1 MIRSA
6 AAILA
11 ISFAAGCAL
20 AQTNPVIAEQK
31 MAYESNRNNLIKAA
45 EKMPE
50 ADYSFKPTPEMQS
63 FGERIAHIAGQMGT
77 CSMLTGERKPNPA
90 MGKTSKDDIVAA
102 LKASFDACD
111 AAWASMNDKTAAEM
125 VAGRGGATA
134 LEAFHAD
141 RQHHAQYGAVRLHL
155 PLHAAQ
161 GRGPSHQR
169 PDQVI
174 SPGTVP
180 HPVRWGS
187 RPPPGRTAAGV
198 Q

>member
-11 ISFAAGCAL
+11 LSFAAGCAL

-90 MGKTSKDDIVAA
+90 MGKTSKNDIVAA

-125 VAGRGGATA
+125 VAGRGGQQRSKLSMLIGNTTHNTE
-134 LEAFHAD
+134 LYGYICPYMRLKGVVPPTSD
-141 RQHHAQYGAVRLHL
+141 RTR
-155 PLHAAQ
+155 
-161 GRGPSHQR
+161 
-169 PDQVI
+169 
-174 SPGTVP
+174 
-180 HPVRWGS
+180 
-187 RPPPGRTAAGV
+187 
-198 Q
+198 